1 MKDPE
6 PRPYTFRS
14 FVVTTTAVTIIP
26 VLGLLALPAFA
37 QSEAAS
43 LPDTATLSQDASL
56 LILIVLSALAV
67 SFMCSIAEAVL
78 LSITPSYLA
87 SLETTQPRKA
97 ALIKRLKGDNID
109 RSLAAILT
117 LNTMAHTLGAIGAGA
132 KATAIF
138 GSTWFGVFSAVMT
151 LLILF
156 LSEILPKTLGAVYW
170 RSLTSPTAILVNLM
184 IKSLYPLIIVS
195 EKFTRMITKGRDVQV
210 FNRDE
215 FIAMAHM
222 GKESGHIN
230 DRESRIIRNLF
241 HFGSL
246 RAQDIMTPRTVV
258 AALPQTMPIEH
269 ALQYRMTVPFSR
281 IPIFDE
287 DLDSVSG
294 FVLREDMLIAQTRGT
309 GHRPISELRR
319 DIVAVAATTSLS
331 NLLEL
336 FLDKRQH
343 IAIVVGEYGETQG
356 LVTMEDVIETLL
368 GFEIVDEGD
377 KIEDMQQLARKLW
390 RKRAES
396 LGLDKTQEPRA
407 QSTRDPDSQ
416 ITRKRNKRLEFADA
430 KT

>member
-6 PRPYTFRS
+6 PRPYTLTKTLS
-14 FVVTTTAVTIIP
+14 ILTTTG
-26 VLGLLALPAFA
+26 LGLFAAPVFA
-37 QSEAAS
+37 QTEATSAVAS
-43 LPDTATLSQDASL
+43 TTMNQDILL
-56 LILIVLSALAV
+56 LIVFVLSALAV
-67 SFMCSIAEAVL
+67 SFLCSIAEAVL
-78 LSITPSYLA
+78 LSITPTYIA
-87 SLETTQPRKA
+87 GLEGVSPKKA
-97 ALIKRLKGDNID
+97 VLIKRLKGENID

-117 LNTMAHTLGAIGAGA
+117 LNTIAHTMGAIGAGA
-132 KATAIF
+132 KANAVF
-138 GSTWFGVFSAVMT
+138 GSAWFGLFSAIMT

-170 RSLTSPTAILVNLM
+170 RSLTTPTAVVVNLM
-184 IKSLYPLIIVS
+184 IKALYPLIVVS
-195 EKFTRMITKGRDVQV
+195 EKITRMVTKGRDVHV

-215 FIAMAHM
+215 FIAMAHI
-222 GKESGHIN
+222 GKEAGHIN

-281 IPIFDE
+281 IPVFDE

-294 FVLREDMLIAQTRGT
+294 FVLREDLLIAQTRGT

-343 IAIVVGEYGETQG
+343 VAIVVGEYGETQG

-368 GFEIVDEGD
+368 GIEIVDEGD

-396 LGLDKTQEPRA
+396 LGIKNNVQESRA
-407 QSTRDPDSQ
+407 HASTESESSQ
-416 ITRKRNKRLEFADA
+416 NRKRSKRLVLADMQS
-430 KT
+430 